1 MGKNDQPAVKF
12 GPHGGPMLALDT
24 GGSVELSVFET
35 GVPPRW
41 RLYFFDTNDKPHTSP
56 PKDVAIETVRPGGN
70 RQTFTLEAS
79 DGYLESTTDIP
90 EPHEFSV
97 VVTIGQN
104 AVQQRY
110 QTAFTE
116 EAHGHGHGGH
126 AAHGDG
132 KGHGH
137 THGLVDPMVTTTARG
152 MWAIKWSFVTLFITA
167 SIQLVVVILS
177 NSVALLADMIHNF
190 GDAATAI
197 PLGIAFRMARRPA
210 TTRFTY
216 GFGRVE
222 DLAGLAVV
230 LMILASAIVAG
241 YVAIDRLTHPA
252 EVSNLAAL
260 IVASIIGFVGNEGVA
275 IFRIKVGKEIR
286 SAALIADGYH
296 ARTDGWT
303 SLAVLAGAIGV
314 HFGYPMADPIIGII
328 ITVAIL
334 FVVWTSVKAVMSR
347 MIDGVEP
354 EYVLQVRATAAKV
367 RGVVAVNDIR
377 ARWIGHR
384 LRAEVAISLA
394 PTMTVAEAHEITSEV
409 EHQLKHE
416 LKFLSGA
423 IVHIDPTTA
432 AGETSHRPAQEHAH
446 DGLETHAH

>member
-1 MGKNDQPAVKF
+1 MGKNEQPASKF
-12 GPHGGPMLALDT
+12 GPHGGPLLPLND

-35 GVPPRW
+35 GVPPQW
-41 RLYFFDTNDKPHTSP
+41 RLYFFDKDNQPRTP
-56 PKDVAIETVRPGGN
+56 PSSDVVIETIRPGGK
-70 RQTFTLEAS
+70 RQTFTLEAG
-79 DGYLESTTDIP
+79 DGYLGSTTDIP
-90 EPHEFSV
+90 EPHEFGV
-97 VVTIGQN
+97 VLTMG
-104 AVQQRY
+104 QQRY
-110 QTAFTE
+110 EAKFTE

-126 AAHGDG
+126 AGHDEGDG
-132 KGHGH
+132 KSHGH

-152 MWAIKWSFVTLFITA
+152 MWAIKWSFVALFITA
-167 SIQLVVVILS
+167 SVQLVVVILS

-197 PLGIAFRMARRPA
+197 PLGIAFRLARRPA
-210 TTRFTY
+210 TKRFAY

-241 YVAIDRLTHPA
+241 YVAIDRLRHPA
-252 EVSNLAAL
+252 EVSNLGAL
-260 IVASIIGFVGNEGVA
+260 IAASIIGFVGNEGVA
-275 IFRIKVGKEIR
+275 FFRIKVGKEIG

-303 SLAVLAGAIGV
+303 SLAVLAGALGV

-334 FVVWTSVKAVMSR
+334 FVVWSSIKAVMSR

-354 EYVLQVRATAAKV
+354 EYVDQVRATVAKV
-367 RGVVAVNDIR
+367 PGVIAVNDIR

-384 LRAEVAISLA
+384 LRAEVGIVLS
-394 PTMTVAEAHEITSEV
+394 PTMTVADAHDITSEV
-409 EHQLKHE
+409 EHQLKHD

-432 AGETSHRPAQEHAH
+432 AGEDLHRPSQEHEH
-446 DGLETHAH
+446 DGREAHAH